1 MPGGLIDVLSESEQ
15 ADLFAFL
22 SRLGKPGD
30 FDASRGGVARR
41 WRLANLVH
49 TDVQNGQGDWMWS
62 AKVTDRRWTEIYSRV
77 NGDLTRSLMEGGTK
91 ANFWISK
98 LAVLAMT
105 EITLPQAG
113 RASFS
118 LIANPTTELWID
130 GKKVSGPL
138 QLTAGLHRVIVK
150 LDPSRVPE
158 RIRLET
164 ADASFKLD

>member
-1 MPGGLIDVLSESEQ
+1 
-15 ADLFAFL
+15 
-22 SRLGKPGD
+22 
-30 FDASRGGVARR
+30 
-41 WRLANLVH
+41 
-49 TDVQNGQGDWMWS
+49 
-62 AKVTDRRWTEIYSRV
+62 
-77 NGDLTRSLMEGGTK
+77 MEGGTK

-130 GKKVSGPL
+130 GKKVSCPL